1 MGIRKN
7 ILIVLIF
14 VVIVVLFFLFP
25 LKRIFFRPE
34 KEAGPKVA
42 IVIDD
47 WGYNLRYV
55 KFLEQI
61 DVPITVSVLP
71 NLGYS
76 TRIAATARDLDKKV
90 ILHLPLEPEQG
101 AKKISLEEHTITSD
115 MSEEEIV
122 KTLNLALASVPY
134 AQGVSNHMG
143 SRATKDKGVMEAI
156 FRELKKKRLFFL
168 DNLVTGESVCEELA
182 GKMQIRFVS
191 RNFFLDNSNNGEYIR
206 EQLNKVVE
214 FALASGSA
222 LAVGHA
228 RPATLR
234 VLKDM
239 VAPMQEKGIEFVFV
253 EDLINK

>member
-1 MGIRKN
+1 MEIRKN
-7 ILIVLIF
+7 ILLVLVFVLIA
-14 VVIVVLFFLFP
+14 VLFFLFP

-55 KFLEQI
+55 KLLEQI
-61 DVPITVSVLP
+61 DVPVTVSVLP
-71 NLGYS
+71 NLRYS
-76 TRIAATARDLDKKV
+76 TRIAETARDLGKKV

-101 AKKISLEEHTITSD
+101 AKKISLEQDTITSG

-143 SRATKDKGVMEAI
+143 SRATGDNRIMEVI
-156 FRELKKKRLFFL
+156 FGELKKKRLFFL
-168 DNLVTGESVCEELA
+168 DNLVTGKSVCEELA
-182 GKMQIRFVS
+182 AKMRVRFVS
-191 RNFFLDNSNNGEYIR
+191 RNFFLDNSNDTEYIR
-206 EQLNKVVE
+206 EQFDKVME
-214 FALASGSA
+214 SALESGSA

-228 RPATLR
+228 RPATLK

-239 VAPMQEKGIEFVFV
+239 ISPMREKGIEFVFV
-253 EDLINK
+253 EDLIE